1 MKGATLI
8 ALLPLLATISAH
20 PQPDRLSHSHLA
32 QQKKDVRVSR
42 KSIGFGPELT
52 HSTFR
57 AFHPVDVKEVP
68 LNVGENIIGLA
79 RGDVFPVVK
88 HLMSTLDGVKGEG
101 EGYFIRD
108 DVSCSSDLDQTM
120 TRTLTCPPRP
130 RPRSTIVLYRRTNR
144 NQPHLYQTDRQRA
157 RSRQR

>member
-8 ALLPLLATISAH
+8 ALLPLLATISAR
-20 PQPDRLSHSHLA
+20 PQPGPSSRSHLA

-42 KSIGFGPELT
+42 KSIAFGPELT

-57 AFHPVDVKEVP
+57 AFHPVDVKDVP
-68 LNVGENIIGLA
+68 LNVGENIVGLD

-88 HLMSTLDGVKGEG
+88 HLMSTLDGIKGEG

-108 DVSCSSDLDQTM
+108 DVSSRSDLDQTM
-120 TRTLTCPPRP
+120 TPTLTCP
-130 RPRSTIVLYRRTNR
+130 STSTLTLPDDSPIPTNE
-144 NQPHLYQTDRQRA
+144 PG
-157 RSRQR
+157 